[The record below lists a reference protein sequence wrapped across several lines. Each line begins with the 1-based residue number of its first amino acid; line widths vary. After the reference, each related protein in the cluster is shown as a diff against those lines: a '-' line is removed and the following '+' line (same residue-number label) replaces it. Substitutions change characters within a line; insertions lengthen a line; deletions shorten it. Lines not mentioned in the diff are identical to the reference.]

1 MSDKLMKIWG
11 VVLFSLC
18 FSISTSNAESVSGIE
33 AVSLELVGKK
43 RFSRTTL
50 NYTYKATFVNNG
62 LDVSNVTAV
71 VSSSST
77 NVKVLE
83 GVVVVGDLISNTST
97 TSDDTFTISID
108 RTIPFD
114 RDVLSWSFDS
124 VNPISID
131 VGPTEI
137 ILDEGESVN
146 QSYTVSFVATDTTN
160 KEVTFNQQISPSGG
174 IQMTHDAPDSWTSS
188 STKDWV
194 VNGTLSAF
202 SAGQYTVTTTATIV
216 ETGDVV
222 TEDILVT
229 VKQPNQLDY
238 NLNAPIMFP
247 GGVQLNQTKS
257 VFFSAQLDIKSNA
270 PDSLV
275 LEETDSKGVVH
286 TVGMLLDNGQDGDV
300 TENDGMYSATFPI
313 SSNVEG
319 KKYYR
324 VSFSDGTKTVH
335 STLTSLAIVDF
346 PTTTAIANPDAL
358 IETDDPL
365 VKVYADHI
373 IVSFK
378 KEVLSSTIKNVV
390 NEVGGKIIGSI
401 AGFDIIQVGFEQKT
415 LPELELL
422 IDAYNARE
430 EVEFAELSGQ
440 EDVDAVFPNDS
451 GSSNNMQVSRVD
463 EIRLIAPKGGS
474 IAIVDTGV
482 DYNHSDLT
490 NVKRGKDLVSSDDDP
505 MDVNGHGTHVAGIA
519 GAIINN
525 GQGVAGVADTDLIA
539 IRGIGAIAKSIAY
552 AATRSKVINISGGSY
567 SNARVYEKVTKK
579 LGGKVIVAAAHNDG
593 RDRRRYPCANTN
605 VLCVGNSTDSD
616 DRASSSNYGSWVD
629 IAAPG
634 QNVLSTKLGGG
645 TTTMSGTSMSSP
657 LVAGVARVI
666 WNQHPNW
673 DASDVKQ
680 RLLDTAFAAPGLA
693 GQQIG
698 KRVDAFEAF
707 FNGDFELD
715 LKEWT
720 YEGTCSTKKKL
731 GPILPKSGKKMAFC
745 TTGPAEDQV
754 AATLIKEL
762 NFVADSDF
770 TIKFWYNFVS
780 EEYPEYVNSMFDDNL
795 KIKLVAPDGTE
806 TILAQESINSS
817 NFEAVSGIDFPGGD
831 STVGQLKGG
840 WKEVNKTVA
849 VKKGSG
855 AYKIVIEDA
864 GDDIF
869 DTAVLLDNIRLK

>member
-18 FSISTSNAESVSGIE
+18 FSISISNAEPVSGIE
-33 AVSLELVGKK
+33 ATSLELVGKK
-43 RFSRTTL
+43 RSSRTTL
-50 NYTYKATFVNNG
+50 DYTYKATFVNNG
-62 LDVSNVTAV
+62 LDVSNVTAT

-83 GVVVVGDLISNTST
+83 GVVVVGDLVSNTPT

-108 RTIPFD
+108 RTVPFN
-114 RDVLSWSFDS
+114 RDVLSWGFDA
-124 VNPISID
+124 VNTIAID

-146 QSYTVSFVATDTTN
+146 QSYTVSFVATDATS
-160 KEVTFNQQISPSGG
+160 KKVIFNQQVSPSGG
-174 IQMTHDAPDSWTSS
+174 IQVTDDAPNSWESS
-188 STKDWV
+188 STNDWV

-222 TEDILVT
+222 TEDIFVT
-229 VKQPNQLDY
+229 VKQPNQLEY

-247 GGVQLNQTKS
+247 GGIQSNQTES
-257 VFFSAQLDIKSNA
+257 VFFSAQLDIESNA
-270 PDSLV
+270 PGSLE
-275 LEETDSKGVVH
+275 LEETDSNGTFID
-286 TVGMLLDNGQDGDV
+286 TVGILLDNGQDGDV
-300 TENDGMYSATFPI
+300 TENDGIYSGTFLI

-324 VSFSDGTKTVH
+324 VSFVDIGH
-335 STLTSLAIVDF
+335 SSVTSLAIVDF
-346 PTTTAIANPDAL
+346 PTTTAISNPDAL

-378 KEVLSSTIKNVV
+378 EKILSSTIKHVV
-390 NEVGGKIIGSI
+390 NEVGGEIIGSI
-401 AGFDIIQVGFEQKT
+401 AGFAIIQVGFEQKT

-539 IRGIGAIAKSIAY
+539 IRGIGAIAKSITY

-567 SNARVYEKVTKK
+567 SNSRVYERVTKK

-593 RDRRRYPCANTN
+593 LDRRRYPCANTN

-657 LVAGVARVI
+657 LVAGVARII

-673 DASDVKQ
+673 DASEVKQ
-680 RLLDTAFAAPGLA
+680 RLLDTAFAAPGLE
-693 GQQIG
+693 GQEIG

-715 LKEWT
+715 LKEWA
-720 YEGTCSTKKKL
+720 YEGTCSTKTKL

-745 TTGPAEDQV
+745 TTGPADNQV

-780 EEYPEYVNSMFDDNL
+780 EEYPEYVDSMFDDNL

-840 WKEVNKTVA
+840 WKEVNKTVS

-855 AYKIVIEDA
+855 SYKIVIEDA

>member
-18 FSISTSNAESVSGIE
+18 FSISISNAEPVSGIE
-33 AVSLELVGKK
+33 ATSLELVGKK
-43 RFSRTTL
+43 RSSRTTL
-50 NYTYKATFVNNG
+50 DYTYKATFVNNG
-62 LDVSNVTAV
+62 LDVSNVTAT

-83 GVVVVGDLISNTST
+83 GVVVVGDLVSNTPT

-108 RTIPFD
+108 RTVPFN
-114 RDVLSWSFDS
+114 RDVLSWGFDA
-124 VNPISID
+124 VNTIAID

-146 QSYTVSFVATDTTN
+146 QSYTVSFVATDATS
-160 KEVTFNQQISPSGG
+160 KKVIFNQQVSPSGG
-174 IQMTHDAPDSWTSS
+174 IQVTDDAPNSWESS
-188 STKDWV
+188 STNDWV
-194 VNGTLSAF
+194 VNGTLSAL

-229 VKQPNQLDY
+229 VKQANQLEY

-247 GGVQLNQTKS
+247 GGIQSNQTES
-257 VFFSAQLDIKSNA
+257 VFFSAQLDIENNA
-270 PDSLV
+270 PGSLE
-275 LEETDSKGVVH
+275 LEETDSNGTFIA

-300 TENDGMYSATFPI
+300 TENDGIYSGTFLI

-324 VSFSDGTKTVH
+324 VSFVDIGH
-335 STLTSLAIVDF
+335 SSVTSLAIVDF
-346 PTTTAIANPDAL
+346 PTTTAIPNPDAL

-378 KEVLSSTIKNVV
+378 EKILSSIIKHVV
-390 NEVGGKIIGSI
+390 NEVGGEIIGSI
-401 AGFDIIQVGFEQKT
+401 AGFAIIQVGFEQKT

-539 IRGIGAIAKSIAY
+539 IRGIGAIAKSITY

-567 SNARVYEKVTKK
+567 SNSRVYERVTKK

-593 RDRRRYPCANTN
+593 LDRRRYPCANTN

-657 LVAGVARVI
+657 LVAGVARII

-673 DASDVKQ
+673 DASEVKQ
-680 RLLDTAFAAPGLA
+680 RLLDTAFAAPGLE
-693 GQQIG
+693 GQEIG

-715 LKEWT
+715 LKEWA
-720 YEGTCSTKKKL
+720 YEGTCSTKTKL

-745 TTGPAEDQV
+745 TTGPADNQV

-780 EEYPEYVNSMFDDNL
+780 EEYPEYVDSMFDDNL

-840 WKEVNKTVA
+840 WKEVNKTVS

-855 AYKIVIEDA
+855 SYKIVIEDA